1 MMLMLHIIGW
11 IIGGGGRGEEKN
23 TRGREGGRGEEEG
36 VRGRCEQAFGMNEG
50 RGGEGE
56 RGRATRRTTTTSNN
70 TAKRKKKPEH
80 DRAPCLP
87 NLYWRLTRS
96 DTGERCRAEERVNRT
111 AV

>member
-1 MMLMLHIIGW
+1 MEVEARKKIPG
-11 IIGGGGRGEEKN
+11 
-23 TRGREGGRGEEEG
+23 GGRGEEEG

-50 RGGEGE
+50 RGRGEEQQGE
-56 RGRATRRTTTTSNN
+56 QQPPATTQP
-70 TAKRKKKPEH
+70 KGKKKPEH